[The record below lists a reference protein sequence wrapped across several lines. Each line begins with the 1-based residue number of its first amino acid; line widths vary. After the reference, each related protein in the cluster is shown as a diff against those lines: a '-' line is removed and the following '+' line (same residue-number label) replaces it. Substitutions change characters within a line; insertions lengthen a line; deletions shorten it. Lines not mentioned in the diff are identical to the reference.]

1 MKTFTKLNLG
11 VAALLTAGAISPLSV
26 FADDVAEGTT
36 SLQGNTTIT
45 FEAPKTGLLTL
56 NQVPDFDFK
65 NHDLT
70 SNKNS
75 TYSAT
80 GDKSIRVMDLTGS
93 NDGYHVTANASQLL
107 NGSSILPVAS
117 FAFTTADGTKNAATQ
132 GQILGTGATAASIYQ
147 GNAKVATGNANA
159 NGTNDS
165 GQTSAVL
172 TLNDNTIKAGQYKG
186 TIDYTLSPSMD

>member
-56 NQVPDFDFK
+56 N
-65 NHDLT
+65 
-70 SNKNS
+70 
-75 TYSAT
+75 
-80 GDKSIRVMDLTGS
+80 
-93 NDGYHVTANASQLL
+93 
-107 NGSSILPVAS
+107 
-117 FAFTTADGTKNAATQ
+117 
-132 GQILGTGATAASIYQ
+132 
-147 GNAKVATGNANA
+147 
-159 NGTNDS
+159 
-165 GQTSAVL
+165 
-172 TLNDNTIKAGQYKG
+172 DNTIKAGQYKG